1 MNKRMKKKKEAQ
13 LKKQAVKERLFFF
26 DKKSFALNPRAK
38 IFNTINTLPA
48 GTKVLLSN
56 NFEDWK
62 EMGIGD
68 KTEFNFYKTKKFV
81 VILVK
86 DEENMPSFPMS
97 INYGKKENEYNKY
110 YLWNMGEILIRK
122 L

>member
-1 MNKRMKKKKEAQ
+1 
-13 LKKQAVKERLFFF
+13 
-26 DKKSFALNPRAK
+26 
-38 IFNTINTLPA
+38 
-48 GTKVLLSN
+48 
-56 NFEDWK
+56 
-62 EMGIGD
+62 MGIGD